1 MKDKPLPSIDW
12 DSVLL
17 RSLGVA
23 YNLFRKQGLLAGPDA
38 VLKGVG
44 KSPGDLVNDAVTT
57 LYANLPKYDADT
69 EDKCFALIIRIM
81 KNDFLDIVTKNSAY
95 TTSDDVEDEEFRDRS
110 VDHNGSKAVTI
121 ADLAK
126 KFYKYAN
133 DDDEAKEVIDAA
145 AMIAVEQSTPVTRE
159 DIASLLRITP
169 EEVTKRTARLRY
181 RFHAETSMAES
192 ASNAR

>member
-12 DSVLL
+12 DSILL
-17 RSLGVA
+17 RSLAVA
-23 YNLFRKQGLLAGPDA
+23 FNLFRKQGLIAGPDA

-44 KSPGDLVNDAVTT
+44 KSPGDLVNDAVAT
-57 LYANLPKYDADT
+57 LYANFSKYDADT
-69 EDKCFALIIRIM
+69 EGKCFALIIKIM

-95 TTSDDVEDEEFRDRS
+95 RTSDDVDEDEFRDQS
-110 VDHNGSKAVTI
+110 VDHNGSKVVTI

-126 KFYKYAN
+126 KFYMYA
-133 DDDEAKEVIDAA
+133 DDDAEAKEVIDAA

-181 RFHAETSMAES
+181 RFHAKTSMAER